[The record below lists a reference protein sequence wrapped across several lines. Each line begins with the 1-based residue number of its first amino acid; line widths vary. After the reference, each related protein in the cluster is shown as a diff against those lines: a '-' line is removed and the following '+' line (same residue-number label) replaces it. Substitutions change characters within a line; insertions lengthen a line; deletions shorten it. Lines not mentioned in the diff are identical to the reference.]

1 MATECSSPEIADIFM
16 INMPFAFIPDGDTL
30 YDALAVRYVA
40 GFSRNFHAS
49 SRADSKLLISFVMTM
64 K

>member
-1 MATECSSPEIADIFM
+1 MFM

-40 GFSRNFHAS
+40 GSRYA
-49 SRADSKLLISFVMTM
+49 
-64 K
+64 